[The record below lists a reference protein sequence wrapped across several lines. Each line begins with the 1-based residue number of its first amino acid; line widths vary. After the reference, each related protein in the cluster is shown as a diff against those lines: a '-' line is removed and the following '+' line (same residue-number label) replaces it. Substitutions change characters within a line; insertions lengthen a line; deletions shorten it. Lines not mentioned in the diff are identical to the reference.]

1 MKKCPFCAEE
11 IQDDA
16 VLCRHCG
23 RDLPGHG
30 ILGGSAIRQTATRFK
45 SEVTAPEGKGI
56 APSVAGWLGGLLFIL
71 AFVFV
76 LYAVLQDQP
85 MTTLIA
91 AACAIIGAILLWWR
105 RRM

>member
-30 ILGGSAIRQTATRFK
+30 ILGGSAIRQTATRYK
-45 SEVTAPEGKGI
+45 PEMTTSEGKGI
-56 APSVAGWLGGLLFIL
+56 GPSVAGWFGGLSLLL
-71 AFVFV
+71 ALVFLV
-76 LYAVLQDQP
+76 YAVVQDQP

-91 AACAIIGAILLWWR
+91 AAFAIIGAILLWWR